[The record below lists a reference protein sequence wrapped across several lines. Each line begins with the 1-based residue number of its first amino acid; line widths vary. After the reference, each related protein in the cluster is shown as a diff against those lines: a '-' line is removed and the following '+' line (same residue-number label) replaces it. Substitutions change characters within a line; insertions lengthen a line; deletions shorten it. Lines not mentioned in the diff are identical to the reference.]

1 MQQSMR
7 QREEGLKKLE
17 DGLLSRETK
26 LKKLEEQLSE
36 RDELLSRKVQ
46 TAQAKW
52 REEDEK
58 RERAAFK
65 FREEAEA
72 RERAWKDEDAARVLL
87 HEQLA
92 RKMEELR
99 LQELRQ
105 KEIAIRMR
113 EKELHLQQKM
123 MQTRKL
129 EVDSSVT
136 SPHRHELAVV
146 DSKKEQVRSVES
158 KKSQSNRMRVEAAND
173 ENKEAEGQEG
183 GLPDEHA
190 IDWLQSLELETA
202 RHMDRLAEHQSGL
215 ESPKSPKN
223 DSELGWIRETSE
235 LLKMWLQTGEMLRAH
250 IVSKSRGRR
259 TDGMQENLVGKHLDR
274 STAIHLGAGN
284 AGSHQ
289 RGTHGDPDRDTA
301 KSLCSNS
308 MSTIMAISPAQ
319 SFGNRP
325 VDVLAG
331 VRVQVSEPN
340 APADAL
346 SEQCQQLG
354 ALLRHRNAHTAML
367 IREINA
373 EGVLKDI
380 EGSDASLMAM
390 SVQKQRKGE
399 GCSLPEQL
407 AYELDSVSLERSEL
421 EEVFALSA
429 LIVLR

>member
-123 MQTRKL
+123 HLLVKL
-129 EVDSSVT
+129 LPGQQRRCFLRPWSSKPVDSTHLCVLYPPHSNLQRSLPHSTDSLVT
-136 SPHRHELAVV
+136 
-146 DSKKEQVRSVES
+146 
-158 KKSQSNRMRVEAAND
+158 
-173 ENKEAEGQEG
+173 
-183 GLPDEHA
+183 
-190 IDWLQSLELETA
+190 
-202 RHMDRLAEHQSGL
+202 
-215 ESPKSPKN
+215 
-223 DSELGWIRETSE
+223 
-235 LLKMWLQTGEMLRAH
+235 
-250 IVSKSRGRR
+250 
-259 TDGMQENLVGKHLDR
+259 
-274 STAIHLGAGN
+274 
-284 AGSHQ
+284 
-289 RGTHGDPDRDTA
+289 
-301 KSLCSNS
+301 
-308 MSTIMAISPAQ
+308 
-319 SFGNRP
+319 
-325 VDVLAG
+325 
-331 VRVQVSEPN
+331 
-340 APADAL
+340 APAAPL
-346 SEQCQQLG
+346 LWQC
-354 ALLRHRNAHTAML
+354 HT
-367 IREINA
+367 
-373 EGVLKDI
+373 G
-380 EGSDASLMAM
+380 DASRRGGPRPA
-390 SVQKQRKGE
+390 GE
-399 GCSLPEQL
+399 FGW
-407 AYELDSVSLERSEL
+407 
-421 EEVFALSA
+421 
-429 LIVLR
+429 